1 MFKAKLNKSAGI
13 VLAMLAGLSAFPALS
28 DDSIATKDLE
38 IGTKPLYVGNSELPM
53 LIMLILSKDHTMFTE
68 SYTDAS
74 DIDGD
79 GKIDY
84 FFKPEINYY
93 GIFDSNL
100 CYKYISIEVGNDQ
113 WQLKNKGYFS
123 PVNVAKIGQYSDGSR
138 SLEFRYCD
146 GDMWSGNLLNYVTT
160 SRMDAAKKVL
170 IGGERQDYSDF
181 KPAPNNKLPKVGND
195 VVIGHTFITSDAH
208 SWGKSIVSSYYHDN
222 YKLASGAPATLCSF
236 MPASATTDPN
246 CSSGASKDAS
256 SFSEGSSAFIGVR
269 ENRFVVVKPKHT
281 ARTSKEYSSF
291 PCQPSAIRQK
301 NATDGQPF

>member
-100 CYKYISIEVGNDQ
+100 CYKYIHRSRKRPVAAEKQG
-113 WQLKNKGYFS
+113 LLFS
-123 PVNVAKIGQYSDGSR
+123 CKRCEDRPVFRRQQESR
-138 SLEFRYCD
+138 IQIL
-146 GDMWSGNLLNYVTT
+146 
-160 SRMDAAKKVL
+160 
-170 IGGERQDYSDF
+170 
-181 KPAPNNKLPKVGND
+181 
-195 VVIGHTFITSDAH
+195 
-208 SWGKSIVSSYYHDN
+208 
-222 YKLASGAPATLCSF
+222 
-236 MPASATTDPN
+236 
-246 CSSGASKDAS
+246 
-256 SFSEGSSAFIGVR
+256 
-269 ENRFVVVKPKHT
+269 
-281 ARTSKEYSSF
+281 
-291 PCQPSAIRQK
+291 
-301 NATDGQPF
+301 